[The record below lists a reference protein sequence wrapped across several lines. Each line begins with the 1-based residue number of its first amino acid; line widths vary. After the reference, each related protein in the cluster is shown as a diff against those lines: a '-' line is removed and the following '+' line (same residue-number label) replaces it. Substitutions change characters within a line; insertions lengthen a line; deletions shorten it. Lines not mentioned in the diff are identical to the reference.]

1 MDTQHPRP
9 DLPVLLLHNLD
20 RQWPVDA
27 ISEALDLTN
36 RLSQALLEIGHPTE
50 MVCVEGDD
58 LTHLLNEHRPDQY
71 IVFNWCEEIPSLPR
85 SAAQVAAQLED
96 LGFVFTGADSKA
108 LALSQDKRQI
118 KQCLIGKQIATPRWE
133 IYERPHPNG
142 WEGFPAIVKPVFEHC
157 SYGITHE
164 SVVFD
169 ACHLRQR
176 VEYVLDTF
184 HQPALVEDFIDG
196 REFHVSV
203 IGNGRL
209 RVLPAAEMDFSA
221 FTEPSGRLCTYDSKF
236 DPQSSD
242 YQLIGLKLPAPLS
255 GEEQNR
261 LEATA
266 IAAYRAA
273 SCRDYARMDIRLRDG
288 IFYVLDV
295 NPNADL
301 SPDTSLALAAEVA
314 GLPYGQLG
322 SLLVNLAAQRSP
334 KFDQKGSIR

>member
-1 MDTQHPRP
+1 MDTQHCRL
-9 DLPVLLLHNLD
+9 DLPVLLLYNLD
-20 RQWPVDA
+20 RHWPPDA
-27 ISEALDLTN
+27 ISEVLDLTN
-36 RLSQALLEIGHPTE
+36 RLSQALLEIGHSTE
-50 MVCVEGDD
+50 MVCLEGNN
-58 LTHLLNEHRPDQY
+58 LNHLLNDHRPDQF
-71 IVFNWCEEIPSLPR
+71 IVFNWCEEIPGLPR
-85 SAAQVAAQLED
+85 SAAQVATHLED

-118 KQCLIGKQIATPRWE
+118 KQCLIEKQIATPCWE
-133 IYERPHPNG
+133 IYERTHPID
-142 WEGFPAIVKPVFEHC
+142 WESFPAIVKPVFEHC
-157 SYGITHE
+157 SFGITHE
-164 SVVFD
+164 SVVYD
-169 ACHLRQR
+169 ACSLRQQ

-221 FTEPSGRLCTYDSKF
+221 FPEPSGRLCTYDSKF
-236 DPQSSD
+236 DPESSD

-255 GEEQNR
+255 REEQQL

-266 IAAYRAA
+266 VAAYQAA

-301 SPDTSLALAAEVA
+301 SPDASLALAAEVA